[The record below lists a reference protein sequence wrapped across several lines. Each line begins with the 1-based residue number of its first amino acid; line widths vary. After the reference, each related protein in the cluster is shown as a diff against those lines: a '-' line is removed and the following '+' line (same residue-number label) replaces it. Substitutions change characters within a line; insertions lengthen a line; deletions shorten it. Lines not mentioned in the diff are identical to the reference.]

1 MKYQAPLNGADENAS
16 YINAVVQSGV
26 EGSMPPAQAFEQPQR
41 EILAVI
47 EGAGIVPDEADLGQL
62 LEAIVSIVT
71 ASGVSDYYT
80 QAEVNAALGGLDFYS
95 QAAVNA
101 LVPDKASNPEV
112 LALTDDAAFVTAAG
126 LSALFAR
133 SFGTNG
139 YITLPG
145 GLLLQWGLT
154 GTIPSETNATI
165 TFGVAHVSAAYF
177 IVAESIG
184 AQAGTYHG
192 SGVVSKTLGQF
203 VLRNTDN
210 NGTTD
215 MMWFSI
221 GR

>member
-1 MKYQAPLNGADENAS
+1 MKYQAPLNGVDENSS

-47 EGAGIVPDEADLGQL
+47 AAAGLTPNGENLGQL

-80 QAEVNAALGGLDFYS
+80 QAEIDAAFGNLDFYS
-95 QAAVNA
+95 QATVDA
-101 LVPDKASNPEV
+101 LVPDKASDPQV
-112 LALTDDAAFVTAAG
+112 LALTDDAAYVSAAG

-139 YITLPG
+139 YVTLPG

-154 GTIPSETNATI
+154 GTIGSESNATV
-165 TFGVAHVSAAYF
+165 TFGVAHVNDVYF
-177 IVAESIG
+177 IVAESLG

-192 SGVVSKTLGQF
+192 SGVVSKTLTQF

-210 NGTTD
+210 NGSTA